1 MITGLVFFIIA
12 ALGALLVYKNRE
24 YHGNDFFEFIGLV
37 LSVVFSIVLI
47 IHILSIVSIEY
58 DYNIWLAKRNAFEET
73 LSAARQSGNK
83 YEVAAIVSEISKWNE
98 ELSVAKFKK
107 DHWYFSQYY
116 DDRVKTLEPIK

>member
-1 MITGLVFFIIA
+1 MITGIIFFTLDL
-12 ALGALLVYKNRE
+12 LGGLLVYKNR
-24 YHGNDFFEFIGLV
+24 YRNDLLHFIGFCT
-37 LSVVFSIVLI
+37 SVIFTT
-47 IHILSIVSIEY
+47 ILFLHLLFISTVEY
-58 DYNIWLAKRNAFEET
+58 EYNIWLAKRNAFEET